1 MKKDELKKV
10 GLAVEKGEELADDA
24 LDEVAGGVMTDA
36 TSKRNDSVTG
46 LPGGKRPILGAVTLG
61 GNNDSTQGVAGKSGI
76 IADAVSGIPS
86 VSETQGKPGVASK
99 SGIDTSSK
107 A

>member
-1 MKKDELKKV
+1 MKKDELKKA

-24 LDEVAGGVMTDA
+24 LDEVAGGVMSDSA
-36 TSKRNDSVTG
+36 NRRNDSISG
-46 LPGGKRPILGAVTLG
+46 LPGARRPITGAVALG
-61 GNNDSTQGVAGKSGI
+61 GNNASTQGVAGKSGLI
-76 IADAVSGIPS
+76 DAGVAGIPS

-99 SGIDTSSK
+99 SGIDTNSK